1 VSLLSKI
8 RRDADPLWR
17 DMDGIEWAKQAEAG
31 KMAAQHAERA
41 RQLHANGDAAGA
53 ERAWHACSIERAKET
68 SARSNREWWRERLA
82 RKPWLVNV
90 KINDPEP
97 GPPPDARLPRER
109 EPGDDDV

>member
-1 VSLLSKI
+1 MSLLSKI

-17 DMDGIEWAKQAEAG
+17 DMDGITWAQQAEAG

-41 RQLHANGDAAGA
+41 
-53 ERAWHACSIERAKET
+53 KEA

-82 RKPWLVNV
+82 KKPWLANV

-97 GPPPDARLPRER
+97 GPPPDVRLPRER
-109 EPGDDDV
+109 EPGDDDDLVMA